1 MHRPLHV
8 PIQLLIAMV
17 LAVAV
22 AGVAHAQDDQG
33 GADLGPP
40 TSSTEVLGTPSV
52 DLRGVWLVVSHG
64 NIAPGRV
71 RNTVDL
77 YDIES
82 DGGGLK
88 VDLVLREL
96 PKPWKDALEVS
107 NKQLEEWGP
116 SKEQVAELA
125 RTLDSLPPIDPNRYT
140 RHAAKV
146 VAPDHYADADI
157 EGALPTDGSLVALKM
172 QHAFRPRPA
181 NQNEAQLMSDDVVF
195 VVNKAEPTQLEGEHV
210 RMMLAAGFLPIPVK
224 LEGPFVMYRL
234 RGPGEASAGGGGWL
248 ARIWDSLTRG
258 CH

>member
-1 MHRPLHV
+1 MHRRPLV
-8 PIQLLIAMV
+8 PLRLLIATA
-17 LAVAV
+17 LAVA
-22 AGVAHAQDDQG
+22 ATGASAQDDQG

-40 TSSTEVLGTPSV
+40 TSATEVLGTPSL

-71 RNTVDL
+71 RNTIEM

-82 DGGGLK
+82 DDGGLK

-96 PKPWKDALEVS
+96 PKPWKDALEVA
-107 NKQLEEWGP
+107 NKQLEEWSP

-125 RTLDSLPPIDPNRYT
+125 RTLDQLPPIDPKRYT

-146 VAPDHYADADI
+146 VAPDHYADAEI
-157 EGALPTDGSLVALKM
+157 EGALPTDGSLVALKI
-172 QHAFRPRPA
+172 QHAFRPRAA
-181 NQNEAQLMSDDVVF
+181 NENEAQLMSDDALF
-195 VVNKAEPTQLEGEHV
+195 VVSKAEPTQLEGDHV

-224 LEGPFVMYRL
+224 LQGPFVMYRL
-234 RGPGEASAGGGGWL
+234 RGPGEASAGGGWL
-248 ARIWDSLTRG
+248 ASLWDSLTRG